1 MPGIGI
7 MGYALAALF
16 FLLLTLLLITSWRGR
31 LQGKMLAIAA
41 GSSALW
47 AAAFAV
53 QAAYRVLPVG
63 WVWAVEALRTL
74 VWLIFLT
81 SLLGS
86 VVDRESRYGRSLKYV
101 AAALFLVCGLLLIP
115 FEIYPLIMH
124 RSDAPLQS
132 DVRFMGQ
139 VILAVAGMVLIEQFY
154 RNTSMEHRWGIKFL
168 CLGLGGMFAFDF
180 YLFSDALLF
189 RRLNA
194 DIWYARGAINAIIV
208 PLIALS
214 AARNPQWSLDFPV
227 SRKIVFHT
235 TALFG
240 TGLYMLLMATAGY
253 YIRIY
258 GGEWSTVLQVIFLFG
273 AALTLLLILF
283 SGRLR
288 AQVKVFLNKHFFHYQ
303 YDYREEWLRLT
314 RMLSRQDMSVP
325 LYERV
330 IWGIGEIVESPGGT
344 LWLCQKGQHCTI
356 QARWNLP
363 SDTGIQVSDTDHLV
377 SYLERTQWVINLDEY
392 EEIPELYEGLRLP
405 KLLETSDWAWLIVPL
420 IHNEELLGFV
430 TLNRPRVHQTLNW
443 EITDLLK
450 VAGKQTASYLAQY
463 QAAEALAEAKQ
474 FEGFNR
480 LSAFVVHDLK
490 NVIAQL
496 TLVTTNAVKHKHNPA
511 FIDEAIRTIEN
522 SVSRM
527 NRLMAQLRGAMSG
540 GSTDQVD
547 LGEVLRQ
554 VVRERSVQKPI
565 PELLLGHDAV
575 FIHAEHDRIL
585 SILSHVVQN
594 AQEATGAQGEVKV
607 QLQSDARQAIVN
619 IEDTG
624 CGMDEAFIRERLF
637 KPFDSTK
644 GLTGMGIGA
653 YECREYV
660 RSAGG
665 EVRVTSAPGQG
676 THFSIYFPLAGA
688 SVQAD
693 GIPETGTATIK

>member
-1 MPGIGI
+1 VDKESA
-7 MGYALAALF
+7 YAK
-16 FLLLTLLLITSWRGR
+16 T
-31 LQGKMLAIAA
+31 
-41 GSSALW
+41 
-47 AAAFAV
+47 
-53 QAAYRVLPVG
+53 
-63 WVWAVEALRTL
+63 
-74 VWLIFLT
+74 
-81 SLLGS
+81 
-86 VVDRESRYGRSLKYV
+86 LKY
-101 AAALFLVCGLLLIP
+101 AKAALFLVCGLLVIP
-115 FEIYPLIMH
+115 VEDYPLLSSLGEVH
-124 RSDAPLQS
+124 LQADA
-132 DVRFMGQ
+132 RFMGQ
-139 VILAVAGMVLIEQFY
+139 VVLAVSGMVLIEQFY
-154 RNTSMEHRWGIKFL
+154 RNTSVENRWGIKFL
-168 CLGLGGMFAFDF
+168 CLGLGAMFAFDF

-189 RRLNA
+189 RRLDA

-214 AARNPQWSLDFPV
+214 AARNPQWSLDFSV
-227 SRKIVFHT
+227 SRKIAFHT

-240 TGLYMLLMATAGY
+240 TGIYMLLMATAGY
-253 YIRIY
+253 YIRLY
-258 GGEWSTVLQVIFLFG
+258 GGEWSIVLQVIFLFG
-273 AALTLLLILF
+273 AGLLLILMLF

-288 AQVKVFLNKHFFHYQ
+288 AQVKVLLNKHFFHYQ

-314 RMLSRQDMSVP
+314 RMLSRQDMNVP

-363 SDTGIQVSDTDHLV
+363 ADTGIQVSDTGELIQYLV
-377 SYLERTQWVINLDEY
+377 RTQWVINLDEY

-405 KLLETSDWAWLIVPL
+405 TLIEGSDWAWLIVPL

-430 TLNRPRVHQTLNW
+430 TLNRPRVHQVLNW

-450 VAGKQTASYLAQY
+450 VAGKQAASYLAQF

-490 NVIAQL
+490 NLIAQL
-496 TLVTTNAVKHKHNPA
+496 SLVTTNAVRHRHNPA

-522 SVSRM
+522 SVARM
-527 NRLMAQLRGAMSG
+527 NRLMAQLRGAMSA

-554 VVRERSVQKPI
+554 VISERSAQRPI
-565 PELLLGHDAV
+565 PELQAGTEV
-575 FIHAEHDRIL
+575 VSVNAEHDRIV

-594 AQEATGAQGEVKV
+594 AQEATVPQGEVRV
-607 QLQSDARQAIVN
+607 QLRSDAHQAIVTV
-619 IEDTG
+619 EDTG
-624 CGMDEAFIRERLF
+624 CGMDETFIRERLF

-660 RSAGG
+660 HSAGG

-676 THFSIYFPLAGA
+676 TVFYIHFPLAGM

-693 GIPETGTATIK
+693 TLPEARTATVK

>member
-1 MPGIGI
+1 MPDIGI
-7 MGYALAALF
+7 LGYALAALF
-16 FLLLTLLLITSWRGR
+16 FLILTLLLITSWRGR
-31 LQGKMLAIAA
+31 LQGKMLVIAA
-41 GSSALW
+41 ASSSLW
-47 AAAFAV
+47 AAAFAI
-53 QAAYRVLPVG
+53 QAAHHVLPLS
-63 WVWAVEALRTL
+63 WVWAAEALRTL
-74 VWLIFLT
+74 VWLAFLT

-86 VVDRESRYGRSLKYV
+86 VVDKTSAYARTLKYV
-101 AAALFLVCGLLLIP
+101 KAALFLVCGLLVMP
-115 FEIYPLIMH
+115 FEEYPLLSRLGDVH
-124 RSDAPLQS
+124 LQADA
-132 DVRFMGQ
+132 RFMGQ
-139 VILAVAGMVLIEQFY
+139 VVLAVSGMVLIEQFY
-154 RNTSMEHRWGIKFL
+154 RNTSVENRWGIKFL
-168 CLGLGGMFAFDF
+168 CLGLGAMFAFDF

-189 RRLNA
+189 RRLDA

-214 AARNPQWSLDFPV
+214 AARNPQWSVDFSV

-253 YIRIY
+253 YIRLY
-258 GGEWSTVLQVIFLFG
+258 GGEWSIVLQVIFLFG
-273 AALTLLLILF
+273 AGLLLILMLF

-288 AQVKVFLNKHFFHYQ
+288 AQVKVLLNKHFFHYQ

-344 LWLCQKGQHCTI
+344 LWLCHKGQRCTI
-356 QARWNLP
+356 QAHWNLP
-363 SDTGIQVSDTDHLV
+363 SDTGIQVSDTGDLIQYLV
-377 SYLERTQWVINLDEY
+377 RTQWVINLDEY

-405 KLLETSDWAWLIVPL
+405 TLLEASDWAWLIVPL

-430 TLNRPRVHQTLNW
+430 TLNRPRVHQALNW

-450 VAGKQTASYLAQY
+450 VAGKQTASYLAQF

-490 NVIAQL
+490 NLIAQL
-496 TLVTTNAVKHKHNPA
+496 SLVTTNAVKHKHNPA
-511 FIDEAIRTIEN
+511 FIDETIRTIEN
-522 SVSRM
+522 SVARM
-527 NRLMAQLRGAMSG
+527 NRLMAQLRGAMSA
-540 GSTDQVD
+540 GSADQVD

-554 VVRERSVQKPI
+554 VISERSAQRPI
-565 PELLLGHDAV
+565 PELQVGTESV
-575 FIHAEHDRIL
+575 SVNAEHDRIV
-585 SILSHVVQN
+585 SILGHVVQN
-594 AQEATGAQGEVKV
+594 AQEATGSQGEVRV
-607 QLQSDARQAIVN
+607 RLRCDAHQAIVTV
-619 IEDTG
+619 EDTG
-624 CGMDEAFIRERLF
+624 CGMDETFIRERLF

-660 RSAGG
+660 QSAGG
-665 EVRVTSAPGQG
+665 EVRVTSKPGQG
-676 THFSIYFPLAGA
+676 TTFSIHFPLAGM

-693 GIPETGTATIK
+693 TLPEASTATVK